1 MVAFLLDKFKQT
13 IVMLLLAALCLFETA
28 HSEEIN
34 EHTLLENIVTIDCQY
49 ESIDKVLMDISEQ
62 SGLEITYDREF
73 EKIPVI
79 FAFNDKIKAI
89 EAVVR
94 LLRGRN
100 NVIEFSS
107 DRKNLNIRMFDI

>member
-1 MVAFLLDKFKQT
+1 MIAFLLNSCKQT
-13 IVMLLLAALCLFETA
+13 IVLPLLATLFLSGTA
-28 HSEEIN
+28 YSEET

-49 ESIDKVLMDISEQ
+49 QSMDTVLMDISEQ
-62 SGLEITYDREF
+62 SGLEITYDEEL
-73 EKIPVI
+73 EKIPI
-79 FAFNDKIKAI
+79 LFAFNDRIKAI

-107 DRKNLNIRMFDI
+107 DRKNLNIKMFDI